1 MSDMP
6 SSPEQI
12 LCVSSEPIAEG
23 ALSTMSTI
31 GNTTP
36 TAPRCA

>member
-1 MSDMP
+1 MSDMH

-12 LCVSSEPIAEG
+12 LCASSEPIAEG
-23 ALSTMSTI
+23 SLFMLSTI